1 MQYNFHD
8 EIIVVM
14 NYIEEEITYTEL
26 HTEYQKLYQN
36 NKDILDSMHY
46 AAFVQQG
53 ILPQERHFKRLF
65 SDYFIMYKPQS
76 IIGGDLYWIG
86 QKGNLKIFAVGDC
99 TGHGISGAM
108 LSVLALS
115 FLNYIVLG
123 KDFNLIGEVLDEMD
137 KKWIETFQQ
146 GIELGY
152 NNDWMEIGIG
162 AYNPETRELQ
172 YAGAFSKLSY
182 IVQDE
187 LIELVGNKYPIGG
200 WQLEKERTYKTHQ
213 LVLPQNTTLYL
224 SSDGF
229 KDQFGYE
236 SGKRYG
242 SKRLKNLLKKA
253 SKFHVSEQMKL
264 IEREFTAWKSMEE
277 QTDDVCLM
285 GIKL

>member
-1 MQYNFHD
+1 MK
-8 EIIVVM
+8 M
-14 NYIEEEITYTEL
+14 AYIEDEITYTEL
-26 HTEYQKLYQN
+26 HTEYIKLYKN
-36 NKDILDSMHY
+36 NKGLLDSMHY

-65 SDYFIMYKPQS
+65 SDYFVMYKPQS
-76 IIGGDLYWIG
+76 IIGGDLYWVG

-123 KDFNLIGEVLDEMD
+123 KDFTHIGEVLDEMD
-137 KKWIETFQQ
+137 KKWLETFQQ

-162 AYNPETRELQ
+162 AYNTETRELQ
-172 YAGAFSKLSY
+172 YAGAFSKLTY
-182 IVQDE
+182 IVEGELYE
-187 LIELVGNKYPIGG
+187 LIGNKYPIGG
-200 WQLEKERTYKTHQ
+200 WQLEKERKFKTHSII
-213 LVLPQNTTLYL
+213 LPANTTLYL
-224 SSDGF
+224 ASDGF

-236 SGKRYG
+236 TGKRYG
-242 SKRLKNLLKKA
+242 SKRLKDFFKRIA
-253 SKFHVSEQMKL
+253 KL
-264 IEREFTAWKSMEE
+264 PAANQKIIADREFAQWKSIEE

>member
-1 MQYNFHD
+1 
-8 EIIVVM
+8 M
-14 NYIEEEITYTEL
+14 NYTEEEITYTEL
-26 HTEYQKLYQN
+26 HAEYQKLYKN

-76 IIGGDLYWIG
+76 IIGGDLYWVG
-86 QKGNLKIFAVGDC
+86 QKNNLKIFAVGDC

-123 KDFNLIGEVLDEMD
+123 KDFDLIGEVLDEMD
-137 KKWIETFQQ
+137 KKWLETFQQ
-146 GIELGY
+146 GIDLGY
-152 NNDWMEIGIG
+152 NNDWMEIGIA
-162 AYNPETRELQ
+162 AYNTETRELQ
-172 YAGAFSKLSY
+172 YAGAFSKLTY
-182 IVQDE
+182 VVQDE
-187 LIELVGNKYPIGG
+187 LFELIGNKYPIGG
-200 WQLEKERTYKTHQ
+200 WQLETDRTYKTHQ
-213 LVLPQNTTLYL
+213 ITLPKNATLYL

-229 KDQFGYE
+229 KDQFGYD

-242 SKRLKNLLKKA
+242 SKRLKALLKQIYNL
-253 SKFHVSEQMKL
+253 HVSEQIKL
-264 IEREFTAWKSMEE
+264 VEKEFNGWKSIEE

>member
-1 MQYNFHD
+1 
-8 EIIVVM
+8 M
-14 NYIEEEITYTEL
+14 NYTEEEITYTEL

-76 IIGGDLYWIG
+76 IIGGDLYWVG
-86 QKGNLKIFAVGDC
+86 QKGPLKIFAVGDC

-123 KDFNLIGEVLDEMD
+123 KDFHLIGEVLDEMD

-162 AYNPETRELQ
+162 AYNSETRELQ

-182 IVQDE
+182 VVNDE
-187 LIELVGNKYPIGG
+187 LMELIGNKYPIGG
-200 WQLEKERTYKTHQ
+200 WQLEQERTYKTHQ
-213 LVLPQNTTLYL
+213 IILPENTTLYI

-236 SGKRYG
+236 SGKRFG
-242 SKRLKNLLKKA
+242 SKRLKNLFKQISA
-253 SKFHVSEQMKL
+253 WHVSDQIKY
-264 IEREFTAWKSMEE
+264 IEKEFTAWKSREE
-277 QTDDVCLM
+277 QTDDVCIM

>member
-1 MQYNFHD
+1 
-8 EIIVVM
+8 M
-14 NYIEEEITYTEL
+14 NYTEEEITYTEL
-26 HTEYQKLYQN
+26 HAEYKKLYKN

-76 IIGGDLYWIG
+76 IIGGDLYWVG
-86 QKGNLKIFAVGDC
+86 QKNNLKIFAVGDC

-123 KDFNLIGEVLDEMD
+123 KDFDLIGEVLDEMD
-137 KKWIETFQQ
+137 KKWLETFQQ
-146 GIELGY
+146 GIDLGY
-152 NNDWMEIGIG
+152 NNDWMEIGIA
-162 AYNPETRELQ
+162 AYNTETRELQ
-172 YAGAFSKLSY
+172 YAGAFSKLTY
-182 IVQDE
+182 VVQDE
-187 LIELVGNKYPIGG
+187 LFELIGNKYPIGG
-200 WQLEKERTYKTHQ
+200 WQLETDRTYKTHQ
-213 LVLPQNTTLYL
+213 ITLPKNATLYL

-229 KDQFGYE
+229 KDQFGYD

-242 SKRLKNLLKKA
+242 SKRLKALLKQIYNL
-253 SKFHVSEQMKL
+253 HVSEQIKL
-264 IEREFTAWKSMEE
+264 VEKEFNGWKSIEE